1 LLGKYFASS
10 LAYFF
15 SSRSPVG
22 TPVGRSSEFSAG
34 LAASAKQTDD
44 REERMAAHES
54 HPPLSTT
61 FPARSR
67 LSAALLVALATA
79 GKPVAAQID
88 EPSAAISDVIVV
100 TADPNRILPNS
111 PSASSFGFNKPLLET
126 PRSVSIISQET
137 IDLFGLSAVEDL
149 VKVVPGVFT
158 TTRFGIQGGIDVRNV
173 PADTYFRGMKRLN
186 LQGHGRS
193 VLAAM
198 DTIEVVKGPPSPVF
212 GMGKIGGYTN
222 MVPKAGRAAEGGYL
236 DRPQGFASAISGSYD
251 RAESSFGVGGPLS
264 FPTRDGGYY
273 VYGLAEESGTYAEQV
288 DVGQRLMQAAM
299 NVDGLL
305 GDFRLET
312 GVNYQKST
320 TSGAL
325 INRFDQELV
334 DNGRY
339 VRGSPLADLDAN
351 GNGHVGYY
359 EMNFGSPVRGNLSA
373 ANQPLSQRFSWP
385 RDANGNYLPLDQ
397 FPAISGIPQ
406 SMYDYLVANP
416 DADPTGHLR
425 AQGAGGPLPTSG
437 FVPIGMVLDPRTVG
451 YDTLNL
457 RRADSFERDL
467 EAKFLMGFVD
477 LVNDADENFTLK
489 NQFFYDS
496 MDQYKLSE
504 QPGGGKQDVHVMENK
519 FTVTRRL
526 PDLPEWLDIN
536 TLASANV
543 RWTKATGFRYGGDFG
558 SHRTDAMLGDGTMTP
573 NSTFVHPFDNPDI
586 ANDGAPWTSNYE
598 TEYYEAGVGVL
609 LDMTFHERTNLL
621 VGGRY
626 DKSRAENVDF
636 GNTFNATTGTS
647 ANPGRPRTSDSCA
660 SGRDSGG
667 SWSVS
672 LSRQFLDNV
681 RPYVTVAESSLTLEN
696 NNNKMDNSVIVA
708 GHIGSARL
716 REAGV
721 KLSMLDERLFFT
733 TSAYEQTRINVS
745 QNDDPSV
752 IDAEV
757 TSTLTEGWEAEIKWV
772 PSSNA
777 FFSFYALQQQ
787 TEFQSV
793 TGGGNFLVSAR
804 VLGFEDVLD
813 ANGNVVYPAEAFLY
827 GGRAFLVMPDELA
840 SQYNVKRGNP
850 ETQLGMTAQY
860 KLDNGLGFTLS
871 SNHFDS
877 VYSGRLMLVELPA
890 TTTVDVG
897 MFLDVGRFHVKVDV
911 LNATDERYF
920 RARTGDTLSDSL
932 AQAMPDRRWQA
943 TIRAQ
948 F

>member
-1 LLGKYFASS
+1 MSNHV
-10 LAYFF
+10 LAL
-15 SSRSPVG
+15 SRLSGALAAV
-22 TPVGRSSEFSAG
+22 
-34 LAASAKQTDD
+34 LAASGTAAYAQTD
-44 REERMAAHES
+44 
-54 HPPLSTT
+54 
-61 FPARSR
+61 
-67 LSAALLVALATA
+67 ATA
-79 GKPVAAQID
+79 ATAA
-88 EPSAAISDVIVV
+88 AAIFDETAVLDEIIV

-111 PSASSFGFNKPLLET
+111 PSESSFGFNKPLLET
-126 PRSVSIISQET
+126 PRAVSIISQET
-137 IDLFGLSAVEDL
+137 IELFGLTAVEDL

-173 PADTYFRGMKRLN
+173 AADTYFRGMKRLN

-198 DTIEVVKGPPSPVF
+198 DTIEVIKGPPSPVY

-236 DRPQGFASAISGSYD
+236 DRPQGFASGISGSYD
-251 RAESSFGVGGPLS
+251 RAESSFGIGGPLR
-264 FPTRDGGYY
+264 FDARQGGYY
-273 VYGLAEESGTYAEQV
+273 VYGLAEESGTFAEQV
-288 DVGQRLMQAAM
+288 DVGQRLVQAAM
-299 NVDGLL
+299 NVDDLL

-325 INRFDQELV
+325 TNRFDQALV
-334 DNGRY
+334 DSGRY
-339 VRGSPLADLDAN
+339 LRGSPLASLDLN
-351 GNGHVGYY
+351 GNGHIGYL
-359 EMNFGSPVRGNLSA
+359 EMNRGSPVRGNLSA
-373 ANQPLSQRFSWP
+373 ANQPLSQRFDWP
-385 RDANGNYLPLDQ
+385 RDASGNYLPLEQ
-397 FPAISGIPQ
+397 FPTIGGIPQ

-416 DADPTGHLR
+416 AADPTGLLR
-425 AQGAGGPLPTSG
+425 AQGVGGPRPTSG
-437 FVPIGMVLDPRTVG
+437 FVPVGMVLDPRTVG

-477 LVNDADENFTLK
+477 LVNDTDQNFTLK

-496 MDQYKLSE
+496 MDQFKLSE

-526 PDLPEWLDIN
+526 PNLPDWLDVN

-543 RWTKATGFRYGGDFG
+543 RWTKATGFRYGGDFA
-558 SHRTDAMLGDGTMTP
+558 SNRTDAMLGDGTMTA
-573 NSTFVHPFDNPDI
+573 NSTFIHPFDNSDI
-586 ANDGAPWTSNYE
+586 LNDGAPWTSNYE
-598 TEYYEAGVGVL
+598 TEYYEAGVGAL
-609 LDMTFHERTNLL
+609 LDMTFHGRTNLL

-626 DKSRAENVDF
+626 DKSRAENTDF
-636 GNTFNATTGTS
+636 GNTFNATTGTA
-647 ANPGRPRTSDSCA
+647 ANPGRPRTSDTSA

-667 SWSVS
+667 SWSLS
-672 LSRQFLDNV
+672 LSRQFGDNV
-681 RPYVTVAESSLTLEN
+681 RPYVTVAESSLTLESN
-696 NNNKMDNSVIVA
+696 NNSMSNAVILA

-721 KLSMLDERLFFT
+721 KLSMLDEKLFFT
-733 TSAYEQTRINVS
+733 TAAYEQTRISVS
-745 QNDDPSV
+745 QNDDPAV

-757 TSTLTEGWEAEIKWV
+757 SSTITQGWEGEVKWV
-772 PSSNA
+772 PTSNV
-777 FFSFYALQQQ
+777 FLSFYALRQQ

-793 TGGGNFLVSAR
+793 TGGGNFLVNAR
-804 VLGFEDVLD
+804 VLGFRDVVD
-813 ANGNVVYPAEAFLY
+813 ANGNVIYPAEAFLY
-827 GGRAFLVMPDELA
+827 GGRSFLVMPDELA
-840 SQYNVKRGNP
+840 PLYERKRGNP
-850 ETQLGMTAQY
+850 ETQLGLTAQY

-871 SNHFDS
+871 SNHFSS

-890 TTTVDVG
+890 TTTVDAGV
-897 MFLDVGRFHVKVDV
+897 FLDIGRFHVKLDL

-943 TIRAQ
+943 TIRAR

>member
-1 LLGKYFASS
+1 MMTVDST
-10 LAYFF
+10 
-15 SSRSPVG
+15 R
-22 TPVGRSSEFSAG
+22 R
-34 LAASAKQTDD
+34 AAPRA
-44 REERMAAHES
+44 E
-54 HPPLSTT
+54 L
-61 FPARSR
+61 SR
-67 LSAALLVALATA
+67 LSAAVLLVLTTTIGEVAKAQPDAPGADA
-79 GKPVAAQID
+79 GV
-88 EPSAAISDVIVV
+88 SDVIVV

-111 PSASSFGFNKPLLET
+111 PSDSSFGFNKPLLET
-126 PRSVSIISQET
+126 PRAVSLISQET
-137 IDLFGLSAVEDL
+137 IELFGLSAVEDL

-173 PADTYFRGMKRLN
+173 AADTYFRGMKRLN

-198 DTIEVVKGPPSPVF
+198 DTIEIVKGPPSPIY

-236 DRPQGFASAISGSYD
+236 DRPQGFASGISASYD

-264 FPTRDGGYY
+264 LDERQGGYY
-273 VYGLAEESGTYAEQV
+273 VYGLAEDSETYAEQV
-288 DVGQRLMQAAM
+288 EVGQRLMQAAVSIDDM
-299 NVDGLL
+299 L
-305 GDFRLET
+305 GNFRLET

-334 DNGRY
+334 DTGRY
-339 VRGSPLADLDAN
+339 VRGSPLADLDLN
-351 GNGHVGYY
+351 GNGRIGYL
-359 EMNFGSPVRGNLSA
+359 EMNTGSPVRGNLGA
-373 ANQPLSQRFSWP
+373 ANQPLSQRFAWP
-385 RDANGNYLPLDQ
+385 TDANGDYLPLDQ
-397 FPAISGIPQ
+397 FASVAGIPQ

-416 DADPTGHLR
+416 DADPTGLLR
-425 AQGAGGPLPTSG
+425 AQGVGGPQPISG
-437 FVPIGMVLDPRTVG
+437 YVPVGMVLDPRTVG

-457 RRADSFERDL
+457 RRSDSFERDL

-477 LVNDADENFTLK
+477 LVNDSNDDFTMK

-496 MDQYKLSE
+496 MDQFKLSE

-526 PDLPEWLDIN
+526 TGLPGWLAVN
-536 TLASANV
+536 TLGSANV

-573 NSTFVHPFDNPDI
+573 NTTFVHPFDNPDI
-586 ANDGAPWTSNYE
+586 LNDGAPWTSNYE
-598 TEYYEAGVGVL
+598 TEYYEAGIGLMFDVDL
-609 LDMTFHERTNLL
+609 FERTNVL

-626 DKSRAENVDF
+626 DRSRAENTTF
-636 GNTFNATTGTS
+636 GNTFNPTTGTS
-647 ANPGRPRTSDSCA
+647 ANPGRPRTSDAYA

-667 SWSVS
+667 SWSLS
-672 LSRQFLDNV
+672 LSRQFADNV
-681 RPYVTVAESSLTLEN
+681 RPYFTVAESSLTLEN
-696 NNNKMDNSVIVA
+696 NNNSMGNSVILA
-708 GHIGSARL
+708 GHVGSARL

-721 KLSMLDERLFFT
+721 KLSMLEDKLFFST
-733 TSAYEQTRINVS
+733 ALYEQTRISVS

-757 TSTLTEGWEAEIKWV
+757 SSTLTQGWEGEVKWV
-772 PSSNA
+772 PSSKV
-777 FFSFYALQQQ
+777 FLSFYALRQR

-793 TGGGNFLVSAR
+793 TGGGNFLVNAS
-804 VLGFEDVLD
+804 VLGFQDVVD
-813 ANGNVVYPAEAFLY
+813 ANGNVIYPAEAFLY

-840 SQYNVKRGNP
+840 PLYERKRGNP
-850 ETQLGMTAQY
+850 ETQLGLTAQY

-871 SNHFDS
+871 SNHFSS
-877 VYSGRLMLVELPA
+877 VYAGRLMLVELPS
-890 TTTVDVG
+890 TTTVDAGVF
-897 MFLDVGRFHVKVDV
+897 MDIGRFHVKLDV

>member
-1 LLGKYFASS
+1 MMTIDLD
-10 LAYFF
+10 
-15 SSRSPVG
+15 
-22 TPVGRSSEFSAG
+22 TP
-34 LAASAKQTDD
+34 T
-44 REERMAAHES
+44 
-54 HPPLSTT
+54 PY
-61 FPARSR
+61 RSR
-67 LSAALLVALATA
+67 LSVALLIALATL
-79 GKPVAAQID
+79 GKSAAAQPAAPAGDAGID
-88 EPSAAISDVIVV
+88 DEIFI
-100 TADPNRILPNS
+100 TADPNRILPNA
-111 PSASSFGFNKPLLET
+111 PSTSSFGLNKPLLET
-126 PRSVSIISQET
+126 PRTVSIVSQET
-137 IDLFGLSAVEDL
+137 IELFGLSAVEDL

-173 PADTYFRGMKRLN
+173 SADTYFRGMKRLN

-198 DTIEVVKGPPSPVF
+198 DTIEVIKGPPSPIY

-236 DRPQGFASAISGSYD
+236 DGPQGFASGISGSYD
-251 RAESSFGVGGPLS
+251 RAESSFGIGGPLR
-264 FPTRDGGYY
+264 FDARQGGYY
-273 VYGLAEESGTYAEQV
+273 VYGLAEESGTFAEQV
-288 DVGQRLMQAAM
+288 DVGQRLGQAAV
-299 NVDGLL
+299 NIDNIL
-305 GDFRLET
+305 GEFRLET
-312 GVNYQKST
+312 GVNFQNST

-325 INRFDQELV
+325 INRFDQALV
-334 DNGRY
+334 DSGRY
-339 VRGSPLADLDAN
+339 VRGSPLANLDAN
-351 GNGHVGYY
+351 GNGHIGYL
-359 EMNFGSPVRGNLSA
+359 EMNRGSPVRGNLSA
-373 ANQPLSQRFSWP
+373 ANQPLSQRFNWP

-397 FPAISGIPQ
+397 FPAIAGIPQ

-416 DADPTGHLR
+416 DADPSGLLR
-425 AQGAGGPLPTSG
+425 AQGAGGPLPSSG
-437 FVPIGMVLDPRTVG
+437 FVPVGMVLDPRTVG

-477 LVNDADENFTLK
+477 LVNDTDENFTMK

-496 MDQYKLSE
+496 MDQFKLSE

-526 PDLPEWLDIN
+526 PDVPDWIEVN

-543 RWTKATGFRYGGDFG
+543 RWTKATGFRYGGDFA
-558 SHRTDAMLGDGTMTP
+558 SHRTDAMLGDGTMTA

-586 ANDGAPWTSNYE
+586 LNDGAPWTSNYE
-598 TEYYEAGVGVL
+598 TEYYEAGIGVL
-609 LDMTFHERTNLL
+609 LDMTFHGRTNLL

-626 DKSRAENVDF
+626 DKSRAENVAF

-647 ANPGRPRTSDSCA
+647 ANPGRPRTSDTYA

-667 SWSVS
+667 SWSLS
-672 LSRQFLDNV
+672 LSRQFGDNV

-696 NNNKMDNSVIVA
+696 NNNSMDNSVILA

-721 KLSMLDERLFFT
+721 KLSMLDEKLFFT
-733 TSAYEQTRINVS
+733 TAAYEQTRINVS
-745 QNDDPSV
+745 QNDDPAV

-757 TSTLTEGWEAEIKWV
+757 SSTLTEGWEAEVKWV
-772 PSSNA
+772 PTSNA
-777 FFSFYALQQQ
+777 FLSFYVLRQQ

-804 VLGFEDVLD
+804 ALGFQDVLD

-827 GGRAFLVMPDELA
+827 GGRAFLVMPDALSPLYA
-840 SQYNVKRGNP
+840 TKRGNP
-850 ETQLGMTAQY
+850 ETQLGLTAQY

-871 SNHFDS
+871 SNHFSS
-877 VYSGRLMLVELPA
+877 VYAGRLMLVELPS
-890 TTTVDVG
+890 TTTVDAG
-897 MFLDVGRFHVKVDV
+897 IFLDIGRFHVKLDM

-943 TIRAQ
+943 TIRAK

>member
-1 LLGKYFASS
+1 MQTHGFHTRA
-10 LAYFF
+10 
-15 SSRSPVG
+15 
-22 TPVGRSSEFSAG
+22 
-34 LAASAKQTDD
+34 AASIPMQ
-44 REERMAAHES
+44 
-54 HPPLSTT
+54 
-61 FPARSR
+61 SR
-67 LSAALLVALATA
+67 LSAALLIAFASLS
-79 GKPVAAQID
+79 KPVEAQPENAPVGD
-88 EPSAAISDVIVV
+88 AGVSDIIVV
-100 TADPNRILPNS
+100 TADPNRILPNA

-126 PRSVSIISQET
+126 PRAVSIVSEET

-173 PADTYFRGMKRLN
+173 SADTYFRGMKRLN

-198 DTIEVVKGPPSPVF
+198 DTIEVVKGPPSPIY

-236 DRPQGFASAISGSYD
+236 DRPQGFASGISGSYD

-264 FPTRDGGYY
+264 FDERQGGYY

-288 DVGQRLMQAAM
+288 DVGQRLVQAAM
-299 NVDGLL
+299 NVDDVL
-305 GDFRLET
+305 GGFRLET
-312 GVNYQKST
+312 GVNYQNST

-325 INRFDQELV
+325 INRFDQDLV
-334 DNGRY
+334 DSGRY
-339 VRGSPLADLDAN
+339 LRGSPLVNLDGN
-351 GNGHVGYY
+351 GNGHVGYL
-359 EMNFGSPVRGNLSA
+359 EMNAGSPVRGNLSA
-373 ANQPLSQRFSWP
+373 ANQPLSQRFNWP
-385 RDANGNYLPLDQ
+385 RDSSGNYLPLDQ
-397 FPAISGIPQ
+397 FPAITGIPR
-406 SMYDYLVANP
+406 SMHDYLVANP
-416 DADPTGHLR
+416 AADPTGLLR

-437 FVPIGMVLDPRTVG
+437 YVPVGMVLDPRTVG
-451 YDTLNL
+451 YDTLNM
-457 RRADSFERDL
+457 RRADSFEREL

-477 LVNDADENFTLK
+477 LVNDTDENFTMK

-496 MDQYKLSE
+496 MDQFKLSE

-519 FTVTRRL
+519 FTATKTL
-526 PDLPEWLDIN
+526 PNLPAWIDVN
-536 TLASANV
+536 TLASANM
-543 RWTKATGFRYGGDFG
+543 RWTKATGFRYGGDFA
-558 SHRTDAMLGDGTMTP
+558 SHRTDAMLGDGTMTA
-573 NSTFVHPFDNPDI
+573 NSTFIHPFDNSDI
-586 ANDGAPWTSNYE
+586 NADGAPWTSNYE

-609 LDMTFHERTNLL
+609 LDMTFHGRTNLL

-636 GNTFNATTGTS
+636 GNTFNPTTGTA
-647 ANPGRPRTSDSCA
+647 ANPGRPRTADAYA

-672 LSRQFLDNV
+672 LSRQFGDNV
-681 RPYVTVAESSLTLEN
+681 RPYATVAESSLTLESN
-696 NNNKMDNSVIVA
+696 NNSMSNAVILA

-721 KLSMLDERLFFT
+721 KLSMVEDKLFFT
-733 TSAYEQTRINVS
+733 TSLYEQTRISVS
-745 QNDDPSV
+745 QNDDPAV

-757 TSTLTEGWEAEIKWV
+757 SSTLTEGWEGEIKWV
-772 PSSNA
+772 PSSNV
-777 FFSFYALQQQ
+777 FLSFYALRQE
-787 TEFQSV
+787 TTFQSV

-804 VLGFEDVLD
+804 TLGFQDVLD

-827 GGRAFLVMPDELA
+827 GGRSFLVMPDELS
-840 SQYNVKRGNP
+840 SQYATKRGNP
-850 ETQLGMTAQY
+850 ETQLGLLGQY

-871 SNHFDS
+871 SNHFSS
-877 VYSGRLMLVELPA
+877 VYAGRLMLVELPS

-897 MFLDVGRFHVKVDV
+897 MFLDIGRFHVKLDM

-932 AQAMPDRRWQA
+932 AQGMPDRRWQA
-943 TIRAQ
+943 TIRAK